1 MMQGGGLGLGAE
13 PSWMNAATEVMET
26 EPASRDANP
35 PETIAAASVLHAQP
49 GLSWRER
56 AALKRK
62 QLAGES

>member
-1 MMQGGGLGLGAE
+1 MMRGGGLGLGAQ
-13 PSWMNAATEVMET
+13 PSWTNAATEVMET
-26 EPASRDANP
+26 EPASRDANS
-35 PETIAAASVLHAQP
+35 PETIVAASVLHAQP